1 MKAVFDTNVLI
12 AAFVTEGIC
21 SKIFTRARKRQFH
34 LLACPFIM
42 GEFRRILVEKLSAS
56 RSEADEA
63 IKLAS
68 EAIVMIVHPKQVIT
82 GVSRDPDDDNI
93 LACVLAANADYLV
106 TGDHDLLDLHE
117 FERTRIISPRE
128 FELLFND

>member
-1 MKAVFDTNVLI
+1 VKAVFDTNVLI

-21 SKIFTRARKRQFH
+21 SKILTRARKRQFY

-56 RSEADEA
+56 RSEAKSA
-63 IKLAS
+63 VKLVS
-68 EAIVMIVHPKQVIT
+68 EAVHTIVHPKQVIT
-82 GVSRDPDDDNI
+82 GVSRDPEDDNI
-93 LACVLAANADYLV
+93 LACVLAAKAEYLV
-106 TGDHDLLDLHE
+106 TGDTDLLSLE
-117 FERTRIISPRE
+117 KFEKTRIISPRD

>member
-21 SKIFTRARKRQFH
+21 SKIFTRARKRQFR

-93 LACVLAANADYLV
+93 LACVLAANADCLV

>member
-1 MKAVFDTNVLI
+1 
-12 AAFVTEGIC
+12 
-21 SKIFTRARKRQFH
+21 
-34 LLACPFIM
+34 M

-68 EAIVMIVHPKQVIT
+68 EASVMIVHPKQLIT

-106 TGDHDLLDLHE
+106 IGDHDLLDLHE

>member
-34 LLACPFIM
+34 LLAYPFIM
-42 GEFRRILVEKLSAS
+42 REFRRILVEKLSAS

-128 FELLFND
+128 FELLFNG

>member
-1 MKAVFDTNVLI
+1 VKAVFDTNVLI

-21 SKIFTRARKRQFH
+21 SKIFTRARKRQFR

-68 EAIVMIVHPKQVIT
+68 EAIVMIVHPKQLIT

>member
-1 MKAVFDTNVLI
+1 VKAVFDTNVLI

-21 SKIFTRARKRQFH
+21 SKIFTRARKRQFR

-68 EAIVMIVHPKQVIT
+68 EAIIMIVHPKQVIT

-128 FELLFND
+128 FELLSND